1 MCLEQTI
8 NRSQKSSA
16 GIIGS
21 SKRKHFVAQW
31 EMIYHE
37 MLAVSNLHREV
48 SGSKPGGQELSHEFT
63 TADTDADEKKVQAM
77 TSFIEGNENPFRV
90 LPTGEAK
97 LHNILT
103 QEIMTEE
110 IRSQILSVKEIGAK
124 KYSEFRRERFV
135 MKSKRLSDTIHRTN
149 LKTFNSIRTDKSQTP
164 KKTAK
169 KKYAYA
175 QKVLDIARVRNCDM
189 KEIFAYDLQPS
200 SSLLDEE
207 GLMTKP
213 QKSLLCHELEKS
225 ISPEDYK
232 PPSQWER
239 CETTYLIG
247 VMAYIRRT
255 KTKDLRTFG
264 DLCEAM
270 FTMVLNICQKVTASN
285 LCLILT

>member
-110 IRSQILSVKEIGAK
+110 IRSQILSVKEIGA
-124 KYSEFRRERFV
+124 
-135 MKSKRLSDTIHRTN
+135 
-149 LKTFNSIRTDKSQTP
+149 KSQTP